1 MIFEKRNISI
11 AILLATFN
19 RYAVTSRC
27 ITAIENLQAISGV
40 RTQIYL
46 TDDNSPDQTGILIK
60 KQFPHVKVFHSN
72 GSLYWNRGMINSWE
86 ESIKDSPD
94 FFLLL
99 NDDVALR
106 ADALIQMYKMY
117 LENLPDTVIV
127 GRTYFGDPLNITYGG
142 LEKKSVFSKFAFKIS
157 PVESKSVCTFN
168 ANCVLIPS
176 HAVDAVGILDPY
188 YSQQFGDIDL
198 GLRFRKKGWG
208 IVQAPR
214 PVAELSKNLSYPHG
228 SVKMNLSSIKFLLT
242 NPKGMPYRETWHFYK
257 KFGGVEF
264 PLYFLFRYFKIL
276 FTRIYSSSD

>member
-1 MIFEKRNISI
+1 MFKDKTISI

-27 ITAIENLQAISGV
+27 ITAIENLQAIGGV
-40 RTQIYL
+40 GTQIYL
-46 TDDNSPDQTGILIK
+46 TDDNSPDRTGLLIE
-60 KQFPHVKVFHSN
+60 KQFPGVKVFHSD
-72 GSLYWNRGMINSWE
+72 GSLYWNRGMINSWK

-99 NDDVALR
+99 NDDVALH
-106 ADALIQMYKMY
+106 ADALIQMLELY
-117 LENLPDTVIV
+117 LDRLPDTVVV

-142 LEKKSVFSKFAFKIS
+142 LERKSVFSKFAFKIS

-198 GLRFRKKGWG
+198 GLRFWKKGWS

-214 PVAELSKNLSYPHG
+214 PVAELAKNLSYPHG
-228 SVKMNLSSIKFLLT
+228 TLKLNWSSIKFLLT
-242 NPKGMPYRETWHFYK
+242 NPKGLPYKETWYFYK
-257 KFGGVEF
+257 KFGGLEF
-264 PLYFLFRYFKIL
+264 PLYFIFRYFKIFL
-276 FTRIYSSSD
+276 KQIYR